1 MFVNT
6 LRRFADTVR
15 FRGRGL
21 TVDRA
26 VSTGHNCII
35 RGGALMLFTCY
46 FVPACRQ
53 TVFMSFVAWFWMAF
67 RAREAQSEAKGAVSP
82 CETYVR

>member
-26 VSTGHNCII
+26 VSTGHNRII
-35 RGGALMLFTCY
+35 RGGAVMPFTCC
-46 FVPACRQ
+46 FGPACSQ
-53 TVFMSFVAWFWMAF
+53 TA
-67 RAREAQSEAKGAVSP
+67 
-82 CETYVR
+82 